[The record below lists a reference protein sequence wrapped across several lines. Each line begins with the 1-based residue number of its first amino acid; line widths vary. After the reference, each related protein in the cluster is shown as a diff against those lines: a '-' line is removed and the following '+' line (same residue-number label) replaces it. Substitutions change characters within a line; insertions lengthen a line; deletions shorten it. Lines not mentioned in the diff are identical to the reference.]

1 MRTEEKRLKCPLL
14 NCSAWSTEKKCMRRY
29 KGTFDIFFGIKHRLR
44 KDEMEE
50 QLNKE
55 AK

>member
-1 MRTEEKRLKCPLL
+1 MG
-14 NCSAWSTEKKCMRRY
+14 MRRY
-29 KGTFDIFFGIKHRLR
+29 KGTFEIFIGIEHRLR

-55 AK
+55 AKEGWKFAG